1 MILKNK
7 SIIIWLITC
16 ILLVYA
22 MIILGGYTRLS
33 HSGLS
38 IVEWKPISG
47 IIPPLNLADWQ
58 AEFSLYKQSPEYI
71 KINHHIS
78 LCEFKQIFL
87 VEYLHRVLGRI
98 IGLMFFLP
106 FLYFFLSKQ
115 IDKKETQYFSWIAIL
130 IALQGLIGWLMVKSG
145 LIDQPNVSQYRL
157 ALHLVMACIILILL
171 VWKIIPGKPSS
182 SKYAYFSLFLLMLQ
196 IISGAFVAGLKA
208 GMVYNS
214 FPLMNGKFIPDGLL
228 LMNPWYLNIFEN
240 IEMVQ
245 FIHRYLAMIN
255 LINLLAYCY
264 KIFNLNYNK
273 KIAILLA
280 TILSLQFALGIL
292 TLCLQAPLILAL
304 LHQALA
310 IILMITMVA
319 SLKQPDNWKVDV
331 KN

>member
-214 FPLMNGKFIPDGLL
+214 FPLMNGKFIPDGLM

-280 TILSLQFALGIL
+280 TILSLQFTLGIL

-310 IILMITMVA
+310 IILMITIVA